1 MDEILKN
8 EWCLGIGEEDTD
20 FVLLDW
26 DIDLLPDLYQQD
38 NIRFEYNQWNQK
50 WSKVSCTIFAAMWM
64 VSDLMN
70 YEFSLDEIKEVDEL
84 SYTKWRIR
92 GQGWRVKN
100 AVDLVAKWRNEKHW
114 DLWKIAYYRISKYS
128 DMVDGSLKKNYTLDT
143 NFCPTPEYA
152 KDYYL
157 EDACLDWYDFWTNTN
172 WHSVDIIR
180 EDHRA
185 VKDSYKWRKTSDWKR
200 DCNIYEL
207 KNPIAKLTNF
217 SPRLYIYTKV
227 AEDNLE
233 EIKRLNSIKAKC
245 NTIITNL
252 WELWHL
258 VNDENLRGILHYT
271 ANKLRNKI
279 QDCNNELK
287 KYI

>member
-8 EWCLGIGEEDTD
+8 EWCLGIGETDTD
-20 FVLLDW
+20 FVLNNW

-64 VSDLMN
+64 LSDLMN
-70 YEFSLDEIKEVDEL
+70 YEFSLKELQEVDEL
-84 SYTKWRIR
+84 SYEKWRVR

-114 DLWKIAYYRISKYS
+114 DLWKVAYYRISKYS
-128 DMVDGSLKKNYTLDT
+128 DMVDYSLQKWYTLDT
-143 NFCPTPEYA
+143 NYCPTVEYA
-152 KDYYL
+152 QDYYVS
-157 EDACLDWYDFWTNTN
+157 DWVLDWYDFWVKTN
-172 WHSVDIIR
+172 WHSVCVIR
-180 EDHRA
+180 DNHRA
-185 VKDSYKWRKTSDWKR
+185 IKDNYKGRMTADKSHYA
-200 DCNIYEL
+200 NIYEV

-227 AEDNLE
+227 KEDNLE

-245 NTIITNL
+245 NTIITDL

-271 ANKLRNKI
+271 AEKLRKKI
-279 QDCNNELK
+279 EDCNNELK